1 VAVDS
6 QQITAETANPASR
19 KRPRGRPFRKGE
31 SGNPAGRPLGS
42 RNRSTLAAQLLLD
55 GEAAALTRKALD
67 LALAGDPVALRL
79 CLSRIVAPRRDRTV
93 EFALPPIRDVAD
105 IAAAMTAVAV
115 AAANGI
121 VTPREGY
128 ELAQMVETVI
138 RAIEAGDFERR
149 LQRAEAA
156 NGVAP

>member
-1 VAVDS
+1 MAVDS
-6 QQITAETANPASR
+6 QQITAETANGAAR

-42 RNRSTLAAQLLLD
+42 RNRSILAAQLLLE

-93 EFALPPIRDVAD
+93 EFVMPPIRDTAD
-105 IAAAMTAVAV
+105 LAAAMIAV
-115 AAANGI
+115 AAAVANGI

-128 ELAQMVETVI
+128 ELAQMVETAI

-156 NGVAP
+156 NGITA